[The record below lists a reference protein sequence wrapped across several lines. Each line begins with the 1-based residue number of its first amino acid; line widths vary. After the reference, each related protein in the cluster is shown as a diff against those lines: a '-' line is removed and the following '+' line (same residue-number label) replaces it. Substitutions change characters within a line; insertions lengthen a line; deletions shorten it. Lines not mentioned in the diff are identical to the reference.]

1 MKTLIQKTACLLFV
15 LCFFFG
21 SDATLHASRKIKKK
35 ATPDAVR
42 AKQVSDMK
50 FGMFICWSYSTFSG
64 KEWTGEPHDVSFFK
78 ATACNTDQWARTAKE
93 AGMKYILFLTKH
105 HDGFCLWDTNTTELK
120 VTNAALGK
128 DVLKQLQTSCDKYG
142 IKLALYF
149 SEGDWNWPQAV
160 RGAGGKGGYNPEMK
174 KAQLKELLTQYGP
187 VEFIW
192 FDHAIGDGGLSH
204 EETVQFVHSFQPNTF
219 CGFNNG
225 EPAGRLSLRERGKA
239 GPIGADGLTWTKD
252 SGPNEKNYKGYSV
265 AEFTYPIL
273 PKHKG
278 GADWFYSLPEHDNLC
293 FPAEKVY
300 EDYLEAVKYK
310 NIFSINIGPDY
321 NGNLREIDVKTL
333 QQVGKMITGKKNK

>member
-1 MKTLIQKTACLLFV
+1 MNRFTQQATCFLFV
-15 LCFFFG
+15 LCFFFSGG
-21 SDATLHASRKIKKK
+21 SSLYGFSKIKKK
-35 ATPDAVR
+35 AVPDAVR
-42 AKQVSDMK
+42 AKQISDMK

-64 KEWTGEPHDVSFFK
+64 KEWTGEPHDVSLFG

-105 HDGFCLWDTNTTELK
+105 HDGFCLWDTNTSELK
-120 VTNAALGK
+120 VTNAALGI
-128 DVLKQLQTSCDKYG
+128 DVLKQLRASCDKYG

-192 FDHAIGDGGLSH
+192 FDHAVGDGGLSH
-204 EETVQFVHSFQPNTF
+204 KETVQFVHALQPNTF
-219 CGFNNG
+219 CGFNSG

-239 GPIGADGLTWTKD
+239 GPIGGEGLTWTKD
-252 SGPNEKNYKGYSV
+252 SGPNEKNYKNYYI

-273 PKHKG
+273 PKHSG

-300 EDYLEAVKYK
+300 EDYREAVKYN
-310 NIFSINIGPDY
+310 NIFSVNIGPDY
-321 NGNLREIDVKTL
+321 KGNLREIDVKTL
-333 QQVGKMITGKKNK
+333 QQVGKLIKKNR